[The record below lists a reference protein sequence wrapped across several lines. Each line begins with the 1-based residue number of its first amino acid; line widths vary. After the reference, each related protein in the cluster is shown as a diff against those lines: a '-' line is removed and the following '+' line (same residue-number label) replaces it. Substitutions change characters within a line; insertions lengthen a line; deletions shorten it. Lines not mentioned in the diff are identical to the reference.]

1 MKFVP
6 EQKILYLKQVTVGRI
21 FPLPIPLL
29 ILLKMHL
36 TKVNLC
42 AGFLLSSRK
51 YLIHFFYS
59 SITHFKTKNL
69 ATFTRLYIYLLV
81 CLGINQ
87 QKSALK
93 SIRYRNNNWNI
104 V

>member
-6 EQKILYLKQVTVGRI
+6 EQKILYLKQLTVGRI
-21 FPLPIPLL
+21 FPLSMPLL
-29 ILLKMHL
+29 IVSKMHL
-36 TKVNLC
+36 AKANLC

-51 YLIHFFYS
+51 
-59 SITHFKTKNL
+59 
-69 ATFTRLYIYLLV
+69 LLV

-93 SIRYRNNNWNI
+93 SIRYRNNDWNM